1 VERGWRA
8 ILERIAADGA
18 VSFVQPFGEAPQ
30 GFDPTSRV
38 PYGTGTVLM
47 AGSEILR
54 ATNAAARISP
64 SALLARALALESKV
78 PDLSTVCDDCVEPKE

>member
-1 VERGWRA
+1 
-8 ILERIAADGA
+8 
-18 VSFVQPFGEAPQ
+18 
-30 GFDPTSRV
+30 V